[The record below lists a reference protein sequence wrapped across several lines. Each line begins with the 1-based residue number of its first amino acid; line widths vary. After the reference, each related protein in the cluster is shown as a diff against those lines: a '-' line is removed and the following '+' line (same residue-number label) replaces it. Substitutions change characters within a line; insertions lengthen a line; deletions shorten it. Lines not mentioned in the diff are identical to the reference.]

1 MFEHAVKNKINLTRD
16 DKKSDFYIAFGISK
30 AFTYPVGVL
39 ITSILKNNK
48 DIKISFHIFIDNK
61 IDDKELSR
69 FKELIKF
76 YNTDIIIYEIDNS
89 EFLNLD
95 DKEFTVA
102 AYYRFA
108 IPYQLKDLTNEYL
121 YIDADMV
128 AIRDLKDYL
137 NIDLKDNIAAV
148 VDDFILDKKGNPIL
162 LADNK
167 KYFNS
172 GMMYIDLKKW
182 VEYKVSEKCI
192 EILRE
197 INKFPEKKLKYG
209 YEFRCFDQDALNI
222 VLKDK
227 VKGVSL
233 KNLRHKGKRR
243 KKETRGKFLIGNS
256 ITTRPKDVKS
266 RKTFGHWEL
275 DTIVSSRGKSK
286 ACLATFV
293 ERKTRFYVAI
303 KIKDRTAPSM
313 LKVIKKLVK
322 VLPKKALK
330 TFTTDRGKEFAC
342 YKEVEKLNIK
352 VYFAD
357 AYAAWQNGLL
367 REYYPK
373 KTDLG
378 KISNDDLIE
387 KLILLNSRPRK
398 CLNWDNP
405 FNLFLKEVS
414 HLD

>member
-1 MFEHAVKNKINLTRD
+1 MSYHHLT
-16 DKKSDFYIAFGISK
+16 ISERIRIE
-30 AFTYPVGVL
+30 VL
-39 ITSILKNNK
+39 SILGY
-48 DIKISFHIFIDNK
+48 STRFIAK
-61 IDDKELSR
+61 FLHRHHSTIARELSR
-69 FKELIKF
+69 
-76 YNTDIIIYEIDNS
+76 
-89 EFLNLD
+89 
-95 DKEFTVA
+95 
-102 AYYRFA
+102 
-108 IPYQLKDLTNEYL
+108 
-121 YIDADMV
+121 
-128 AIRDLKDYL
+128 
-137 NIDLKDNIAAV
+137 
-148 VDDFILDKKGNPIL
+148 
-162 LADNK
+162 
-167 KYFNS
+167 
-172 GMMYIDLKKW
+172 
-182 VEYKVSEKCI
+182 
-192 EILRE
+192 
-197 INKFPEKKLKYG
+197 NKFENNYCSTSAHNNYLKRRKFSSYCGKYNELLSNIISKKLH
-209 YEFRCFDQDALNI
+209 ENWSPEQISNALLNGKLSFKTI
-222 VLKDK
+222 YNWIYTGKL
-227 VKGVSL
+227 KGVSL

-243 KKETRGKFLIGNS
+243 KKETRGKFLIGRS
-256 ITTRPKDVKS
+256 ITTRPKEVKS

-293 ERKTRFYVAI
+293 ERKTRFYMAI
-303 KIKDRTAPSM
+303 KIKDRTAESM
-313 LKVIKKLVK
+313 LKAIKKLVK

-342 YKEVEKLNIK
+342 YKEVEKINIK

-357 AYAAWQNGLL
+357 AYAAWQRGSNENTNGLL